1 MRLLQPEAPLKRL
14 FLIDIEPF
22 LDYNEL
28 KFDREVIQLEITV
41 NTTMGEMLEYDM
53 GIAYVLMQCGM
64 HCVGCPSSIG
74 ESLEEACYVHG
85 LDADAV
91 MAQIQEYLD
100 SRPAEEA

>member
-1 MRLLQPEAPLKRL
+1 MQ
-14 FLIDIEPF
+14 
-22 LDYNEL
+22 
-28 KFDREVIQLEITV
+28 ITKE
-41 NTTMGEMLEYDM
+41 TTMGQMLEYDM

-74 ESLEEACYVHG
+74 ESLEEACIVHG

-100 SRPAEEA
+100 SRPAE